1 MSGILAEYDSVGKA
15 IAGIKQLR
23 AAGHD
28 DLDVFSPIPY
38 EELEVAMGIVSS
50 PVRRWA
56 LIGGI
61 TGLVTAYAL
70 TALTSLA
77 YPLITQGKP
86 IVSLPAYF
94 IIMFELTILF
104 TGFPSTGTASSYLV
118 RPVRRPSRISCVKQV
133 PWPLSKGSRRD
144 EFDAEVRALRTV
156 ADCCRHV
163 GLRRPDKAR
172 AVV

>member
-1 MSGILAEYDSVGKA
+1 MSKNGILAEYDSVGAA
-15 IAGIKQLR
+15 IAGIEQLR

-38 EELEVAMGIVSS
+38 EGLEEAMGIVSS
-50 PVRRWA
+50 PIRRWA

-61 TGLVTAYAL
+61 TGFVTAVAL

-86 IVSLPAYF
+86 IVALPAYF

-104 TGFPSTGTASSYLV
+104 TGLFGFAGLLFHTHKT
-118 RPVRRPSRISCVKQV
+118 RRRISPAYRERFSVDRYGIFV
-133 PWPLSKGSRRD
+133 PGHAGSESVERIMRD
-144 EFDAEVRALRTV
+144 TGAVAVELEVGA
-156 ADCCRHV
+156 
-163 GLRRPDKAR
+163 
-172 AVV
+172 

>member
-1 MSGILAEYDSVGKA
+1 M
-15 IAGIKQLR
+15 IASAKR
-23 AAGHD
+23 
-28 DLDVFSPIPY
+28 SP
-38 EELEVAMGIVSS
+38 ASS
-50 PVRRWA
+50 SFGLRRWA

-104 TGFPSTGTASSYLV
+104 TGLFGFAGVLFHTHKTRRRLSPAYRESFSVDRYGVFVPGQAGSEAVENIMRETGA
-118 RPVRRPSRISCVKQV
+118 
-133 PWPLSKGSRRD
+133 
-144 EFDAEVRALRTV
+144 V
-156 ADCCRHV
+156 AVEQRV
-163 GLRRPDKAR
+163 EA
-172 AVV
+172 

>member
-38 EELEVAMGIVSS
+38 EELEEAMGIVSS

-104 TGFPSTGTASSYLV
+104 TGLFGFAGVLFHTHKTRRRLSPAYRESFSVDRYGVFVPGQAGSEAVENIMRDTGA
-118 RPVRRPSRISCVKQV
+118 
-133 PWPLSKGSRRD
+133 
-144 EFDAEVRALRTV
+144 V
-156 ADCCRHV
+156 AVEQRV
-163 GLRRPDKAR
+163 ET
-172 AVV
+172 

>member
-1 MSGILAEYDSVGKA
+1 MSGILAQYDSVGKA

-38 EELEVAMGIVSS
+38 EELEEAMGIVSS

-56 LIGGI
+56 LIGAI
-61 TGLVTAYAL
+61 TGFATAFAL

-86 IVSLPAYF
+86 IVALPAYF

-104 TGFPSTGTASSYLV
+104 TGLFGFAGVLFHTH
-118 RPVRRPSRISCVKQV
+118 K
-133 PWPLSKGSRRD
+133 SRRKLSPAYRESFSVD
-144 EFDAEVRALRTV
+144 KYGVYVPGQSGSESVESIMRETGAVTIEQG
-156 ADCCRHV
+156 V
-163 GLRRPDKAR
+163 GA
-172 AVV
+172 